1 MSQQFRRYFIACRK
15 RENKF
20 YIIICTLSKIQ
31 NEFESFKKRITII
44 DDDVTRRDEKR
55 ETSRSIGKLEYS
67 SRIDRE
73 SSRDRARGRTE
84 EVDGE
89 RRQTESKREE
99 EENFQFCSTAG
110 LPSGNFETNWLSRVY
125 ANRWALISSLGPL
138 NPEAPWSRT
147 GRKGEEREGE
157 RGWRISGSCTG
168 SFHARSPKLLTNI
181 TILNTK

>member
-1 MSQQFRRYFIACRK
+1 MSEEGEQILYNYLDTFKNLK
-15 RENKF
+15 RVRIFQKANYYNWRWCHATRWETRN
-20 YIIICTLSKIQ
+20 
-31 NEFESFKKRITII
+31 ITI
-44 DDDVTRRDEKR
+44 DR
-55 ETSRSIGKLEYS
+55 ETRSEYS

-73 SSRDRARGRTE
+73 SSRNRARGRTE

-157 RGWRISGSCTG
+157 RGWRISGSCTD